1 MSELGRKRNTVLSA
15 LERLRLA
22 APGLN
27 MLQAVALLYI
37 AENPGISFSDLAA
50 ASGAPLS
57 TISRAARALLAAHCE
72 DAIEP
77 GYGLV
82 EMSCHPHSSRLK
94 QLRLS
99 DVGLK
104 LIHRLNDD
112 IAAARPVRPRTAVFP
127 ADSSEN
133 I

>member
-1 MSELGRKRNTVLSA
+1 MLSA

-57 TISRAARALLAAHCE
+57 TISRAARALLSAQCP

-82 EMSCHPHSSRLK
+82 EMSSHPHSSRLK

-99 DVGLK
+99 GPGIE
-104 LIHRLNDD
+104 LINRLNDD
-112 IAAARPVRPRTAVFP
+112 IAAARPVRPHPAVFS
-127 ADSSEN
+127 ADSGEK

>member
-1 MSELGRKRNTVLSA
+1 VLSA

-57 TISRAARALLAAHCE
+57 TISRAARALLSAQHQ
-72 DAIEP
+72 DAVEP

-82 EMSCHPHSSRLK
+82 DMSSHPRSSRLK

-99 DVGLK
+99 DLGLE
-104 LIHRLNDD
+104 LISRLNDD
-112 IAAARPVRPRTAVFP
+112 IAAARQIRPQPAVFS
-127 ADSSEN
+127 AD
-133 I
+133 